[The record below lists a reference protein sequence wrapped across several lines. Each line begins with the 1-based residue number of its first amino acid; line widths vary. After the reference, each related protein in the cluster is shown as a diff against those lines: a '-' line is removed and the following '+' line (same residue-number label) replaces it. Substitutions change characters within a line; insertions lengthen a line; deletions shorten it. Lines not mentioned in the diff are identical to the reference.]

1 MKNSNILKINNQ
13 YKNSI
18 LEKENYFLSNLK
30 NLNNDYNAWINK
42 NTINNEINTGHILNG
57 IIYSLKDNITTSNI
71 LTTGGSLFLKN
82 YIPTHDST
90 VYNLLKNTGANLL
103 TKDNM
108 DEFGLGG
115 TGTFS
120 AFGQLT
126 NPIDKERIVGGS
138 SSGSSVMVKKD
149 LVSFS
154 IGTDTG
160 DSIRKPASFL
170 GIVGFKPSYGMIS
183 RYGVY
188 PYAPSMDHVGIIA
201 KYITDIAIVFSTLNK
216 FDKKDLTSIQ
226 MNKEYDFNNLKP
238 DKSKKIAII
247 KQSLDY
253 MLDNEKKIFIDYLF
267 QLKNDGF
274 SITEVDFNQTLI
286 EAIDPIYKII
296 SYSEANSCYSN
307 LTGVTF
313 GDDNN
318 DYKNWKD
325 LIVKNRTEKLGDQL
339 KRRFVIG
346 SYSIIGENFEKIY
359 VKSKKIR
366 TLIID
371 EINKILDQF
380 DAYIIPG
387 ASRIAPLLSDF
398 KNNISDSNFGDDLLQ
413 IANFAGLPS
422 ITIPAIEYL
431 NNPLGINITSK
442 NFNDETLLNIALAIE
457 DFNNEKLVKNND

>member
-18 LEKENYFLSNLK
+18 LEKENYFLNNSK

-42 NTINNEINTGHILNG
+42 NTINNEINTNHILNG

-71 LTTGGSLFLKN
+71 ITTGGSLFLKN
-82 YIPTHDST
+82 HMPIYDST
-90 VYNLLKNTGANLL
+90 VYKLLKETGANLL

-115 TGTFS
+115 TGMFS

-126 NPIDKERIVGGS
+126 NPIDKKRIVGGS
-138 SSGSSVMVKKD
+138 SSGSSVMVKKN

-170 GIVGFKPSYGMIS
+170 GIVGFKPSYGLIS
-183 RYGVY
+183 RHGVF

-201 KYITDIAIVFSTLNK
+201 QYITDVAIVFSTLNK
-216 FDKKDLTSIQ
+216 FDKKDLTSIEL
-226 MNKEYDFNNLKP
+226 NKKYDFNNLKA
-238 DKSKKIAII
+238 DKTKKIAII

-253 MLDNEKKIFIDYLF
+253 MLSGEKNIFLNYIS

-274 SITEVDFNQTLI
+274 SITEIDFNQILI

-307 LTGVTF
+307 LTGITF
-313 GDDNN
+313 GDSNN

-325 LIVKNRTEKLGDQL
+325 LIIKNRTEKLGNQL

-346 SYSIIGENFEKIY
+346 SYSIIDENFENIY
-359 VKSKKIR
+359 IKSKKIR
-366 TLIID
+366 TLV
-371 EINKILDQF
+371 INEVNRILDKF
-380 DAYIIPG
+380 DAYILPG
-387 ASRIAPLLSDF
+387 ASRIAPLITDF
-398 KNNISDSNFGDDLLQ
+398 ENNISDSNYGDDLLQ

-422 ITIPAIEYL
+422 ITLPAIEYL

-457 DFNNEKLVKNND
+457 DFNIKKMVKK